1 MTEERQAGWLALAQS
16 GDMQALERLLEP
28 YRPLLYAL
36 ARRFHGSV
44 LTAQELVQAGYVGLI
59 EAVHR
64 YDGSRGTRF
73 ITYAVPWALGE
84 MKRAL
89 RESAQRTLSLEE
101 ETGPEAGRTLRD
113 TLAGAEGMSIE
124 SLDLHM
130 AIAQLTQE
138 EQSVLLL
145 RFYQDKTQK
154 ETAQALGRSQA
165 QICRI
170 EQRALDGLRARLA

>member
-1 MTEERQAGWLALAQS
+1 MTEARQDDWLERAQR
-16 GDMQALERLLEP
+16 GDTHALECLLEP
-28 YRPLLYAL
+28 HRPLLYAL
-36 ARRFHGSV
+36 ARRFGGSV
-44 LTAQELVQAGYVGLI
+44 LTSQELVQAGYLGLM
-59 EAVHR
+59 EAVRR
-64 YDGSRGTRF
+64 YDGSRGVRF

-89 RESAQRTLSLEE
+89 RESARKTLSLEE

-113 TLAGAEGMSIE
+113 TIAGPEGVSIE
-124 SLDLHM
+124 SLDLRM
-130 AIAQLTQE
+130 AIAQLSQE

-145 RFYQDKTQK
+145 RFFRDKTQK

-165 QICRI
+165 QVCRI